1 MLQKRCF
8 DVAAAFF
15 GLILTFWLIVLA
27 WIASSID
34 TGANGFFWQLRV
46 GRHGR
51 LFKVFKIRTMCLD
64 IPHQTNVTQANDPR
78 ITKLGA
84 FFRRTKIDELPQ
96 LFNVLVGDMSFVGPR
111 PDVPGYADRL
121 EGDER
126 ELLLSVRPGIT
137 GPATLAY
144 RNEEQL
150 LAQQADPQRY
160 NDEVI
165 YPDKVR
171 INLEY
176 IRNWRFRDDIR
187 CIWDTIIG

>member
-1 MLQKRCF
+1 MSKRLF
-8 DVAAAFF
+8 DITASAF
-15 GLILTFWLIVLA
+15 GLLALSWLIVLA
-27 WIASSID
+27 WALATVD
-34 TGANGFFWQLRV
+34 TRANGFFTQRRV
-46 GRHGR
+46 GRHGK
-51 LFKVFKIRTMCLD
+51 LFSVVKIRTMRVD
-64 IPHQTNVTQANDPR
+64 VAHHTHVTQANDPR
-78 ITKLGA
+78 ITRIGA

-96 LFNVLVGDMSFVGPR
+96 LWNVLVGDMSFVGPR

-121 EGDER
+121 PEAER

-144 RNEEQL
+144 RHEEQL

-171 INLEY
+171 LNLEY
-176 IRNWRFRDDIR
+176 IRNARFFDDI
-187 CIWDTIIG
+187 IFILKTIFG